1 MDEKK
6 EESKQESKQEESTK
20 DDDAGVQPE
29 TDSLIEQSNKAAERN
44 EKVLAELK
52 KENDRA
58 EKFAIKR
65 QLAGKGEIA
74 SPQTPKISKE
84 QMNTNAR
91 IKAVGD
97 ASGAKWAK
105 DMEPKQDG
113 K

>member
-6 EESKQESKQEESTK
+6 EESKQEEPAVKN
-20 DDDAGVQPE
+20 DDAGVQPE

-74 SPQTPKISKE
+74 PAQTPKISKE
-84 QMNTNAR
+84 QMDANER
-91 IKAVGD
+91 IKAVGN

-105 DMEPKQDG
+105 DMDKKENE
-113 K
+113 